1 MKRIIQLLATAL
13 LLASCSDDAFLT
25 EDPKYLYTPD
35 NAFSTQDQVDQ
46 TLLTCYSSIRDIRS
60 MRNEGREYFVF
71 RMCNGTDMY
80 DVTTVRHA
88 YQFNDYANINPEHSV
103 FKFIF
108 NYWYRMISYA
118 NMALYAAELPQITWD
133 SAANKAYAI
142 AQAHFFRAYAY
153 MNLAECFGGVF
164 IVEELCTEPRFD
176 FERSSRVDTYQYA
189 IDELKDR
196 LEDFPEVSPTKGKL
210 VRGAAQHIL
219 AQLYLDK
226 GIALEEEGRGEEARE
241 SYGKSAG
248 YASDLIDGGIY
259 SLMTN
264 RFGKRMAEGPKFYYA
279 NISKQKTPNHTY
291 AGAGVILE
299 GNVFWDMFQT
309 GNIAYQDGNHE
320 AIWTI
325 NISLDAYVNGDRT
338 SRLSY
343 SRCFAPSI
351 RESLPGILDGTME
364 DTGGRG
370 VTWVCPTHYARDQ
383 VWEGKWGEGDIRN
396 SETCNRRTFLGNAP
410 GSAYYGRV
418 IPWSVIYHEGAD
430 SSTRQA
436 AYTQAF
442 PISCKVS
449 SDIYPDDDKGGNK
462 SNLYRDDYLIRLAET
477 YLIRAE
483 ARMRAGDME
492 GAAADINAV
501 RSRAKASYMVTAA
514 DMNLDLILDERARE
528 LIFEENRWN
537 TLLRMGGTLA
547 SERIRE
553 YSYWDYPRS
562 GTMKNFGLWP
572 IPQTVIDTNKD
583 VKIEQNEGWN

>member
-1 MKRIIQLLATAL
+1 MKKIFTLIALAAL
-13 LLASCSDDAFLT
+13 LVSCNDDAFLR

-60 MRNEGREYFVF
+60 MRSEGREYFVF

-80 DVTTVRHA
+80 DVTTVRHT

-108 NYWYRMISYA
+108 NYWYKMISYA
-118 NMALYAAELPQITWD
+118 NMALYASELQQITWD
-133 SAANKAYAI
+133 SAETKAYAQ

-164 IVEELCTEPRFD
+164 IVEELCTEPRFN
-176 FERSSRVDTYQYA
+176 FERISRVETYQYA

-196 LEDFPEVSPTKGKL
+196 LEDFPETSPVKGKL

-219 AQLYLDK
+219 SQLYLDM
-226 GIALEEEGRGEEARE
+226 GIALEEEGRGQEAKA
-241 SYGKSAG
+241 SYEKSVE
-248 YASDLIDGGIY
+248 YASDVIDGGLY
-259 SLMTN
+259 SLMRN
-264 RFGKRMAEGPKFYYA
+264 RFGTRMTEGPKYYYA
-279 NISKQKTPNHTY
+279 NIPKFKTENHSY
-291 AGAGVILE
+291 ASAGVVLE

-309 GNIAYQDGNHE
+309 GNIAYQDGNRE

-325 NISLDAYVNGDRT
+325 NCSLEAWLNGDRT

-396 SETCNRRTFLGNAP
+396 SETCNRRTFIGNVP
-410 GSAYYGRV
+410 GNSYYGKV
-418 IPWSVIYHEGAD
+418 IPWSLLYHEGGD
-430 SSTRQA
+430 SSTKQA

-462 SNLYRDDYLIRLAET
+462 SNLYRDDYVIRLAET

-483 ARMRAGDME
+483 AKMRAGDKE

-514 DMNLDLILDERARE
+514 DMDINLILDERARE

-583 VKIEQNEGWN
+583 VKIEQNEGWY

>member
-1 MKRIIQLLATAL
+1 MKKIFTLIALAC
-13 LLASCSDDAFLT
+13 LLASCNDDAFLT
-25 EDPKYLYTPD
+25 ENPKYLYTPD

-46 TLLTCYSSIRDIRS
+46 TLMTCYSSIRDIRS
-60 MRNEGREYFVF
+60 MRSEGREYFVF

-108 NYWYRMISYA
+108 NYWYKMISYA
-118 NMALYAAELPQITWD
+118 NMALYASELPQITWD
-133 SAANKAYAI
+133 SAESKAYAQ
-142 AQAHFFRAYAY
+142 AQAHFFRAYSY

-164 IVEELCTEPRFD
+164 IVEDLCTEPRFN
-176 FERSSRVDTYQYA
+176 FERSSRVDSYQYA

-196 LEDFPEVSPTKGKL
+196 LEDFPETSPVKGKL

-219 AQLYLDK
+219 SQLHLDM
-226 GIALEEEGRGEEARE
+226 GIALEEEGRSQEAKA
-241 SYGKSAG
+241 SYEKSVE
-248 YASDLIDGGIY
+248 YASDVIDGGLY
-259 SLMTN
+259 SLMIN
-264 RFGKRMAEGPKFYYA
+264 RFGTRMTEGPKFYYA
-279 NISKQKTPNHTY
+279 NIPKYKTENHTY
-291 AGAGVILE
+291 ASAGVILE

-309 GNIAYQDGNHE
+309 GNIAYQDGNRE
-320 AIWTI
+320 SIWTI
-325 NISLDAYVNGDRT
+325 NCSLDAWVNGDRT
-338 SRLSY
+338 AKLSY

-396 SETCNRRTFLGNAP
+396 SETCNRRTFLGNVP
-410 GSAYYGRV
+410 GNSYYGRI
-418 IPWSVIYHEGAD
+418 IPWSLLYHDGGD

-462 SNLYRDDYLIRLAET
+462 SNLYRDDYIIRLAET

-483 ARMRAGDME
+483 AKMRAGDLE

-501 RSRAKASYMVTAA
+501 RSRAKATYMVTAA
-514 DMNLDLILDERARE
+514 DMNIELILDERARE

>member
-1 MKRIIQLLATAL
+1 MKKIFIIIAAALA
-13 LLASCSDDAFLT
+13 LASCNDDAFLT
-25 EDPKYLYTPD
+25 ENPKYLYTPD

-60 MRNEGREYFVF
+60 MRNEGHEYFVM

-80 DVTTVRHA
+80 DVTTVRHS
-88 YQFNDYANINPEHSV
+88 YQFNDYANINPEHRV

-108 NYWYRMISYA
+108 NYWYKIISYA
-118 NMALYAAELPQITWD
+118 NMALYAADLPQITWD
-133 SAANKAYAI
+133 SQETKAYAQ

-164 IVEELCTEPRFD
+164 IVEDLCTEPRFN
-176 FERSSRVDTYQYA
+176 FERSTRVETYQYA

-196 LEDFPEVSPTKGKL
+196 LEDFPEMSPVKGKL

-219 AQLYLDK
+219 AQLHLDM
-226 GIALEEEGRGEEARE
+226 GIALEEEGRAEEAKA
-241 SYGKSAG
+241 SYAKSG
-248 YASDLIDGGIY
+248 EYASALIDGGIY
-259 SLMTN
+259 SLMRN
-264 RFGKRMAEGPKFYYA
+264 RFGTRMTQGPKFYYA
-279 NISKQKTPNHTY
+279 NIPKYKTANHTY
-291 AGAGVILE
+291 ASAGIVLE

-309 GNIAYQDGNHE
+309 GNIAYQDGNKE

-325 NISLDAYVNGDRT
+325 NISLDAWVAGDRV
-338 SRLSY
+338 SRLAY

-351 RESLPGILDGTME
+351 RESLPGVLDGTME

-396 SETCNRRTFLGNAP
+396 SEVCNRRTFLGNVP
-410 GSAYYGRV
+410 GNSYYGKV
-418 IPWSVIYHEGAD
+418 IPWSMLYHDGAD
-430 SSTRQA
+430 SKTRQA

-462 SNLYRDDYLIRLAET
+462 SNLYRDDYMIRLAET

-483 ARMRAGDME
+483 ARMRAGDLE
-492 GAAADINAV
+492 GAASDINAV
-501 RSRAKASYMVTAA
+501 RSRAHATYMVTAA
-514 DMNLDLILDERARE
+514 DMNLNLILDERARE

-537 TLLRMGGTLA
+537 TLLRMGGTIA

>member
-1 MKRIIQLLATAL
+1 MKKIFTLIALAAL
-13 LLASCSDDAFLT
+13 LVSCNDDDFLR

-60 MRNEGREYFVF
+60 MRSEGREYFVF

-80 DVTTVRHA
+80 DVTTVRHT

-108 NYWYRMISYA
+108 NYWYKMISYA
-118 NMALYAAELPQITWD
+118 NMAIYASELQQITWD
-133 SAANKAYAI
+133 SAETKAYAQ

-164 IVEELCTEPRFD
+164 IVEELCTEPRFN
-176 FERSSRVDTYQYA
+176 FERISRVETYQYA

-196 LEDFPEVSPTKGKL
+196 LEDFPETSPVKGKL

-219 AQLYLDK
+219 SQLYLDM
-226 GIALEEEGRGEEARE
+226 GIALEEEGRGQEAKA
-241 SYGKSAG
+241 SYEKSVE
-248 YASDLIDGGIY
+248 YASDVIDGGLY
-259 SLMTN
+259 SLMRN
-264 RFGKRMAEGPKFYYA
+264 RFGTRMTEGPKYYYA
-279 NISKQKTPNHTY
+279 NIPKFKTENHSY
-291 AGAGVILE
+291 ASAGVVLE

-309 GNIAYQDGNHE
+309 GNIAYQDGNRE

-325 NISLDAYVNGDRT
+325 NCSLEAWLNGDRT

-396 SETCNRRTFLGNAP
+396 SETCNRRTFIGNVP
-410 GSAYYGRV
+410 GNSYYGKV
-418 IPWSVIYHEGAD
+418 IPWSLLYHEGGD
-430 SSTRQA
+430 SSTKQA

-462 SNLYRDDYLIRLAET
+462 SNLYRDDYVIRLAET

-483 ARMRAGDME
+483 AKMRAGDKE

-514 DMNLDLILDERARE
+514 DMDINLILDERARE

-583 VKIEQNEGWN
+583 VKIEQNEGWY